1 MATEKH
7 PIYKI
12 VKRILDI
19 ALSAILLMLLAPV
32 MLFIALAVRLD
43 TEGSAIFRQARVGKN
58 GIPFTCYKFR
68 TMYTCAPKST
78 PKSHLSGSDSYI
90 TRVGRIL
97 RRTSLDELPQL
108 YNVLRGDMS
117 IVGPRPLIAEEG
129 EIHELRRRCGVTAE
143 RPGITGLAQISGRDG
158 ITDVEKARYDA
169 RYARNIS
176 FYTDARIVLKT
187 AKGVLLSD
195 ELSGIGH

>member
-97 RRTSLDELPQL
+97 RRTSLDELP
-108 YNVLRGDMS
+108 
-117 IVGPRPLIAEEG
+117 RPLIAEEG